1 MFLPHFDVICALLL
15 DRRTATWNLL
25 ANIRTVVCT
34 EHETCYYEPL
44 QKVSR
49 VQVSVGNVLA
59 VNVLTVIVVEQAKE
73 ELSNLTNSF
82 DDNLAVLQTSESN
95 ESQRNRDQRIVS

>member
-25 ANIRTVVCT
+25 ANIRKVVCT

-59 VNVLTVIVVEQAKE
+59 VIVMEQAKE